1 MGLANIIDA
10 VLNQSIKSLF
20 RFRKN
25 SRHIEL
31 GAWGEQVVAKEL
43 KRRGFKILYR
53 NYRGPHGGEI
63 DLVCRDRETLVFV
76 EVKTRS
82 SEKYSRPL
90 DAVNRKKQKLIQRG
104 ALAWLRLLGLPD
116 LTFRF
121 DVVEVIASKPPEIRL
136 IENAFQMPGWFRY

>member
-1 MGLANIIDA
+1 VSIIDA
-10 VLNQSIKSLF
+10 VLHRSIKLLF
-20 RFRKN
+20 RFKN
-25 SRHIEL
+25 KSSHIEL
-31 GAWGEQVVAKEL
+31 GAWGEEVAAKEL

-53 NYRGPHGGEI
+53 NYRGPYGGEL
-63 DLVCRDRETLVFV
+63 DLICRDRETLVFV

-82 SEKYSRPL
+82 SEEYSRPL

-136 IENAFQMPGWFRY
+136 IENAFQMPAWFRY

>member
-1 MGLANIIDA
+1 MVFL
-10 VLNQSIKSLF
+10 QSIKSLF
-20 RFRKN
+20 HLKKT
-25 SRHIEL
+25 SSHIEL
-31 GAWGEQVVAKEL
+31 GVWGERVAAKEL

-63 DLVCRDRETLVFV
+63 DLIFRDRETLVFV

-82 SEKYSRPL
+82 NEEYSRPL

-104 ALAWLRLLGLPD
+104 ALAWLRLLGHPD

-136 IENAFQMPGWFRY
+136 IENAFQMPESFRY